1 MQMTP
6 FLKRVLLL
14 DAASCLG
21 MAAVLIAG
29 DEALSRLFG
38 VSELLLAGAAY
49 MLIPVGLF
57 IAWLGARSAA
67 HAALIGLVIV
77 GNLIW
82 TLESMLVAFTTA
94 GITGLGS
101 LFVAGQGAAVLT
113 LAILE
118 FVGLQRSRG
127 AVAAY
132 RELARALAARA
143 TPLSAMSCWSSPASN
158 ISIMISEPPTNSP
171 FT

>member
-1 MQMTP
+1 MIAASGATRPSHDQTEEDMQITP

-38 VSELLLAGAAY
+38 VSELLLSGAAY

-67 HAALIGLVIV
+67 HAAVIGLVIV
-77 GNLIW
+77 GNVIW

-118 FVGLQRSRG
+118 FVGLQRSRRP
-127 AVAAY
+127 AA
-132 RELARALAARA
+132 A
-143 TPLSAMSCWSSPASN
+143 
-158 ISIMISEPPTNSP
+158 
-171 FT
+171 

>member
-1 MQMTP
+1 MEDYMQMTP

-29 DEALSRLFG
+29 NGALSRLFG
-38 VSELLLAGAAY
+38 LSELVLAGAGY
-49 MLIPVGLF
+49 LLIPVGLF

-77 GNLIW
+77 GNVIW
-82 TLESMLVAFTTA
+82 TLESMLIAFATA

-101 LFVAGQGAAVLT
+101 LFVAAQGAAVLT

-118 FVGLQRSRG
+118 FVGMQRSRRP
-127 AVAAY
+127 AA
-132 RELARALAARA
+132 A
-143 TPLSAMSCWSSPASN
+143 
-158 ISIMISEPPTNSP
+158 
-171 FT
+171 